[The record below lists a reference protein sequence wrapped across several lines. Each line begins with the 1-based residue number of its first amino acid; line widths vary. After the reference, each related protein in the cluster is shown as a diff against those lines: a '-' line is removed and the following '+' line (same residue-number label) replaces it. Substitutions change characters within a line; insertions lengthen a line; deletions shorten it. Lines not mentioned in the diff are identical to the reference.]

1 MFKIA
6 AKNCPLVLDLNYRG
20 FGLSAECLEWGG
32 ELLAVKD
39 PVIPQGDHVPGARIQ
54 VGSAQNIVSALR
66 AARLRFPFVVASV
79 LPTDVGWGNNAP
91 TSPIRFRGLI
101 GWGLPGTPP
110 APRDR
115 LQDILGAMVAV
126 MAADGLG
133 VVEYAASRSAPPF
146 PADCRIISEA
156 PTRNGGTAVA
166 FAKAGGRE
174 PDWRGDRAENAE
186 LALAF
191 RALKLDQQKE
201 PSGPVFGRAILA

>member
-39 PVIPQGDHVPGARIQ
+39 PVIPQGDHVPGARVQ
-54 VGSAQNIVSALR
+54 TGSAQNIVRALR

-79 LPTDVGWGNNAP
+79 LPTDVGWVNSPP
-91 TSPIRFRGLI
+91 TSPIRGLL
-101 GWGLPGTPP
+101 GWSLAGDTP

-115 LQDILGAMVAV
+115 LQDILGAMIAV

-146 PADCRIISEA
+146 PADCRVISEA

-166 FAKAGGRE
+166 FAKTGEWA

-186 LALAF
+186 LVLAF
-191 RALKLDQQKE
+191 RALKPDQQKE
-201 PSGPVFGRAILA
+201 SSDPVFGRAILA

>member
-54 VGSAQNIVSALR
+54 AGSAQNIVRALR

-91 TSPIRFRGLI
+91 TSSIRGLL

-146 PADCRIISEA
+146 PAGCRVLGKA
-156 PTRNGGTAVA
+156 PTQNGSTAVA
-166 FAKAGGRE
+166 FAKTGGWA

-186 LALAF
+186 LVLAF
-191 RALKLDQQKE
+191 RALKLDQQKG
-201 PSGPVFGRAILA
+201 PSDPVFGRAILA

>member
-39 PVIPQGDHVPGARIQ
+39 PAIPQGDHVPGARIQ
-54 VGSAQNIVSALR
+54 AGSAQNIVSALR

-91 TSPIRFRGLI
+91 ISPIRGLI
-101 GWGLPGTPP
+101 GWGLPGTPS

-133 VVEYAASRSAPPF
+133 VVEYLASRSAPPF
-146 PADCRIISEA
+146 PAGCRIISKA
-156 PTRNGGTAVA
+156 PTQNGGTAVA
-166 FAKAGGRE
+166 FTKAGGWA

-186 LALAF
+186 LVLAF
-191 RALKLDQQKE
+191 CALKLDQQKE
-201 PSGPVFGRAILA
+201 PSDPVFGRAILA